1 MIKKNKRSGDMNRYI
16 SRDNF
21 LREKDMSISTRKSFD
36 TLFRNIEEYEDV
48 IDKAIDEWTKEDC
61 LDMLASLGIK
71 KANTIAVKWSLL
83 KKYLI
88 YIGNTVYREI
98 TKSDLEN
105 IDGSVLRYIPY
116 EEVILGLD
124 VFENYIDKAIVLLLR
139 NGIRSDEY
147 RLIKHED
154 IDVENNT
161 IKLSNRNV
169 RVDDYTMDILVKA
182 MNERGYKMNI
192 KDKSNYNYYHYNME
206 SPYLIKNRRNKY
218 NDDGRT
224 PMIET
229 SLRDRTNKLLRRVE
243 IDGISSTALVS
254 SYIVDKIIEFEN
266 EMGLTLNEN
275 QIKGFVENKLKMKCN
290 MYTIYNMKKN
300 IGE

>member
-1 MIKKNKRSGDMNRYI
+1 MNRYI

-161 IKLSNRNV
+161 IKLSNRVV

-192 KDKSNYNYYHYNME
+192 VKDKSNYSYYHYNME

-266 EMGLTLNEN
+266 EMGLILNEN
-275 QIKGFVENKLKMKCN
+275 QIKGFVENKWKMKCN

>member
-1 MIKKNKRSGDMNRYI
+1 MNRYI

-21 LREKDMSISTRKSFD
+21 LREKDMSVSTRKSFD

-48 IDKAIDEWTKEDC
+48 IDKAVDEWTKEDC

-105 IDGSVLRYIPY
+105 IDGSVLRYISY

-154 IDVENNT
+154 IDVENNI
-161 IKLSNRNV
+161 IKLSNRVV

-206 SPYLIKNRRNKY
+206 SPYLIKNRKNKY

>member
-1 MIKKNKRSGDMNRYI
+1 MNRYI

-21 LREKDMSISTRKSFD
+21 LKEKDMSVSTRKSFD

-48 IDKAIDEWTKEDC
+48 IDKSIYEWTKEDC

-83 KKYLI
+83 KKYLV
-88 YIGNTVYREI
+88 YIGNTVYREV
-98 TKSDLEN
+98 TKDDLEN
-105 IDGSVLRYIPY
+105 IDSSVLRYIPY

-154 IDVENNT
+154 IDVENNLV
-161 IKLSNRNV
+161 KLPNRHI
-169 RVDDYTMDILVKA
+169 RVDNYTMNILVKA
-182 MNERGYKMNI
+182 MNERGYKMNVI

-206 SPYLIKNRRNKY
+206 SPYLIKNRKNKY

-224 PMIET
+224 PMIDT
-229 SLRDRTNKLLRRVE
+229 SLKDRTNKLLRRVN

-266 EMGLTLNEN
+266 EMGLILNEN

>member
-1 MIKKNKRSGDMNRYI
+1 MNRYI

-21 LREKDMSISTRKSFD
+21 LREKDMSISTRKSVD
-36 TLFRNIEEYEDV
+36 NLFRNIEEDEDG
-48 IDKAIDEWTKEDC
+48 IGKAIDEWTKEDC

-105 IDGSVLRYIPY
+105 IDGSVLRYISY

-161 IKLSNRNV
+161 IKLSNRDV

-206 SPYLIKNRRNKY
+206 SPYLIKNRKNKY

-300 IGE
+300 MGE

>member
-1 MIKKNKRSGDMNRYI
+1 MNRYI

-154 IDVENNT
+154 IDVENNA
-161 IKLSNRNV
+161 IKLSNRDV

-206 SPYLIKNRRNKY
+206 SPYLIKNRKNKY

>member
-1 MIKKNKRSGDMNRYI
+1 MNRYI

-61 LDMLASLGIK
+61 LNMLASLGIK

-154 IDVENNT
+154 IDVENNA
-161 IKLSNRNV
+161 IKLSNRV
-169 RVDDYTMDILVKA
+169 IRVDDYTMDILVKA

>member
-1 MIKKNKRSGDMNRYI
+1 MNRYI

-21 LREKDMSISTRKSFD
+21 LREKDMSVSTRKSFD

-48 IDKAIDEWTKEDC
+48 IDKAVDEWTKEDC

-161 IKLSNRNV
+161 IKLSNRVV

-206 SPYLIKNRRNKY
+206 SPYLIKNRKNKY

-300 IGE
+300 MGE

>member
-1 MIKKNKRSGDMNRYI
+1 MNRYI

-21 LREKDMSISTRKSFD
+21 LKEKDMSASTRKSFD

-48 IDKAIDEWTKEDC
+48 IDKSIYEWTKEDC
-61 LDMLASLGIK
+61 LNMLASLGIK

-83 KKYLI
+83 KKYLV
-88 YIGNTVYREI
+88 YIGNTVYREV
-98 TKSDLEN
+98 TKDDLEN
-105 IDGSVLRYIPY
+105 IDSSVLRYIPY

-154 IDVENNT
+154 IDVENSL
-161 IKLSNRNV
+161 IKLPNRYV
-169 RVDDYTMDILVKA
+169 RVDDYTMNILVKA
-182 MNERGYKMNI
+182 MNERGYKMNVI

-206 SPYLIKNRRNKY
+206 SPYLIKNRKNKY

-224 PMIET
+224 PMIDT
-229 SLRDRTNKLLRRVE
+229 SLKDRTNKLLRRVE

>member
-1 MIKKNKRSGDMNRYI
+1 MNRYI

-88 YIGNTVYREI
+88 YIGNTVYREV
-98 TKSDLEN
+98 TKDDLEN
-105 IDGSVLRYIPY
+105 IDSSVLRYIPY

-161 IKLSNRNV
+161 IKLSNRVV

-206 SPYLIKNRRNKY
+206 SPYLIKNRKNKY

-224 PMIET
+224 PMIDT
-229 SLRDRTNKLLRRVE
+229 SLKDRTNKLLRRVE

-300 IGE
+300 MGE

>member
-1 MIKKNKRSGDMNRYI
+1 MNRYI

-21 LREKDMSISTRKSFD
+21 LREKDMSVSTRKSFD

-206 SPYLIKNRRNKY
+206 SPYLIKNRKNKY

-300 IGE
+300 MGE

>member
-1 MIKKNKRSGDMNRYI
+1 MNRYI

-154 IDVENNT
+154 IDVENNA
-161 IKLSNRNV
+161 IKLSNRV
-169 RVDDYTMDILVKA
+169 IRVDDYTMDILVKA

-206 SPYLIKNRRNKY
+206 SPYLIKNRKNKY

>member
-1 MIKKNKRSGDMNRYI
+1 MNRYI

-154 IDVENNT
+154 IDVENSA

-206 SPYLIKNRRNKY
+206 SPYLIKNRKNKY

-300 IGE
+300 MGE

>member
-1 MIKKNKRSGDMNRYI
+1 MNRYI

-61 LDMLASLGIK
+61 LNMLASLGIK

-154 IDVENNT
+154 IDIENNT
-161 IKLSNRNV
+161 IKLSNRVV

>member
-1 MIKKNKRSGDMNRYI
+1 MNRYI

-48 IDKAIDEWTKEDC
+48 IDKAVDEWTKEDC
-61 LDMLASLGIK
+61 LDMLASLDIK

-161 IKLSNRNV
+161 IKLSNRVV

-206 SPYLIKNRRNKY
+206 SPYLIKNRKNKY

-300 IGE
+300 MGE

>member
-1 MIKKNKRSGDMNRYI
+1 MNRYI

-154 IDVENNT
+154 IDVENNA
-161 IKLSNRNV
+161 IKLSNRVV

-206 SPYLIKNRRNKY
+206 SPYLIKNRKNKY

-300 IGE
+300 MGE

>member
-1 MIKKNKRSGDMNRYI
+1 MNRYI

-21 LREKDMSISTRKSFD
+21 LKEKDMSVSTRKSFD

-48 IDKAIDEWTKEDC
+48 IDKSIYEWTKEDC
-61 LDMLASLGIK
+61 LNMLASLGIK

-83 KKYLI
+83 KKYLV
-88 YIGNTVYREI
+88 YIGNTVYREV
-98 TKSDLEN
+98 TKDDLEN
-105 IDGSVLRYIPY
+105 IDSSVLRYIPY

-154 IDVENNT
+154 IDVENNLV
-161 IKLSNRNV
+161 KLPNRHV
-169 RVDDYTMDILVKA
+169 RVDNYTMNILVKA
-182 MNERGYKMNI
+182 MNERGYKMNVI

-206 SPYLIKNRRNKY
+206 SPYLIKNRKNKY

-224 PMIET
+224 PMIDT
-229 SLRDRTNKLLRRVE
+229 SLKDRTNKLLRRVN

>member
-1 MIKKNKRSGDMNRYI
+1 MNRYI

-154 IDVENNT
+154 IDVENNA
-161 IKLSNRNV
+161 IKLSNRDV
-169 RVDDYTMDILVKA
+169 RVDDYTIDILVKA

-206 SPYLIKNRRNKY
+206 SPYLIKNRKNKY

-300 IGE
+300 MGE

>member
-1 MIKKNKRSGDMNRYI
+1 MNRYI

-48 IDKAIDEWTKEDC
+48 IDKAVDEWTKEDC

-139 NGIRSDEY
+139 NGIKSDEY

-206 SPYLIKNRRNKY
+206 SPYLIKNRKNKY

-300 IGE
+300 MGE

>member
-1 MIKKNKRSGDMNRYI
+1 MNRYI

-21 LREKDMSISTRKSFD
+21 LREKDMSVSTRKSFD

-147 RLIKHED
+147 RLIKHEN

-161 IKLSNRNV
+161 IKLSNRVV

-206 SPYLIKNRRNKY
+206 SPYLIKNRKNKY

-300 IGE
+300 MGE

>member
-1 MIKKNKRSGDMNRYI
+1 MNRYI

-154 IDVENNT
+154 IDVKNNT

-206 SPYLIKNRRNKY
+206 SPYLIKNRKNKY

-300 IGE
+300 MGE

>member
-1 MIKKNKRSGDMNRYI
+1 MNRYI

-61 LDMLASLGIK
+61 LDMLASIKKK

-206 SPYLIKNRRNKY
+206 SPYLIKNRKNKY

-300 IGE
+300 MGE

>member
-1 MIKKNKRSGDMNRYI
+1 MNRYI

-161 IKLSNRNV
+161 IKLSNRVV

-206 SPYLIKNRRNKY
+206 SLYLIKNRKNKY

-300 IGE
+300 MGE

>member
-1 MIKKNKRSGDMNRYI
+1 MNRYI

-147 RLIKHED
+147 RLIKHDD

-161 IKLSNRNV
+161 IKLSNRDV

-206 SPYLIKNRRNKY
+206 SPYLIKNRKNKY

>member
-1 MIKKNKRSGDMNRYI
+1 MNRYI

-21 LREKDMSISTRKSFD
+21 LRAKDMSISTRKSFD

-48 IDKAIDEWTKEDC
+48 IDKAIDEWTQEDC

-206 SPYLIKNRRNKY
+206 SPYLIKNRKNKY

-300 IGE
+300 MGE

>member
-1 MIKKNKRSGDMNRYI
+1 MNRYI

-21 LREKDMSISTRKSFD
+21 LKEKDMSVSTRKSFD

-48 IDKAIDEWTKEDC
+48 IDKSIYEWTKEDC
-61 LDMLASLGIK
+61 LNMLASLGIK

-83 KKYLI
+83 KKYLV
-88 YIGNTVYREI
+88 YIGNTVYREV
-98 TKSDLEN
+98 TKDDLEN
-105 IDGSVLRYIPY
+105 IDSSVLRYIPY

-154 IDVENNT
+154 IDVENNLV
-161 IKLSNRNV
+161 KLPNRYV
-169 RVDDYTMDILVKA
+169 SVDDYTMNILVKA
-182 MNERGYKMNI
+182 MNERGYKMNVI

-206 SPYLIKNRRNKY
+206 SPYLIKNRKNKY

-224 PMIET
+224 PMIDT
-229 SLRDRTNKLLRRVE
+229 SLKDRTNKLLRRVN

>member
-1 MIKKNKRSGDMNRYI
+1 MNRYI

-161 IKLSNRNV
+161 IKLSNRDV

-206 SPYLIKNRRNKY
+206 SPYLIKNRKNKY

>member
-1 MIKKNKRSGDMNRYI
+1 MNRYI

-139 NGIRSDEY
+139 DGIRSDEY

-161 IKLSNRNV
+161 IKLSNRVV

-206 SPYLIKNRRNKY
+206 SPYLIKNRKNKY

-300 IGE
+300 MGE

>member
-1 MIKKNKRSGDMNRYI
+1 MNRYI

-105 IDGSVLRYIPY
+105 IDGSVLRYISY

-154 IDVENNT
+154 IDVENNA
-161 IKLSNRNV
+161 IKLSNRV
-169 RVDDYTMDILVKA
+169 IRVDDYTMDILVKA

-206 SPYLIKNRRNKY
+206 SPYLIKNRKNKY

>member
-1 MIKKNKRSGDMNRYI
+1 MNRYI

-161 IKLSNRNV
+161 IKLSNRVV

-182 MNERGYKMNI
+182 MSERGYKMNI

-300 IGE
+300 MGE

>member
-1 MIKKNKRSGDMNRYI
+1 MNRYI

-48 IDKAIDEWTKEDC
+48 IDKAVDEWTKEDC

-161 IKLSNRNV
+161 IKLSNRV
-169 RVDDYTMDILVKA
+169 IRVDDYTMDILVKA

-192 KDKSNYNYYHYNME
+192 VKDKSNYNYYHYNME
-206 SPYLIKNRRNKY
+206 SPYLIKNRKNKY

-266 EMGLTLNEN
+266 EMGLILNEN

>member
-1 MIKKNKRSGDMNRYI
+1 MNRYI

-21 LREKDMSISTRKSFD
+21 LREKDRSISTRKSFD

-161 IKLSNRNV
+161 IKLSNRVV

-206 SPYLIKNRRNKY
+206 SPYLIKNRKNKY

-300 IGE
+300 MGE

>member
-1 MIKKNKRSGDMNRYI
+1 MNRYI

-98 TKSDLEN
+98 TKGDLEN

-300 IGE
+300 MGE

>member
-1 MIKKNKRSGDMNRYI
+1 MNRYI

-21 LREKDMSISTRKSFD
+21 LREKDMSVSTRKSFD

-48 IDKAIDEWTKEDC
+48 IDKAVDEWTKEDC

-161 IKLSNRNV
+161 IKLSNRDV

-206 SPYLIKNRRNKY
+206 SPYLIKNRKNKY

>member
-1 MIKKNKRSGDMNRYI
+1 MNRYI

-206 SPYLIKNRRNKY
+206 SPYLIKNRKNKY

-224 PMIET
+224 PMIAT

-243 IDGISSTALVS
+243 INGISSTALVS

-300 IGE
+300 MGE

>member
-1 MIKKNKRSGDMNRYI
+1 MNRYI

-48 IDKAIDEWTKEDC
+48 IDKAVDEWTKEDC

-139 NGIRSDEY
+139 NGIKSDEY

-206 SPYLIKNRRNKY
+206 SPYLIKNRKNKY

>member
-1 MIKKNKRSGDMNRYI
+1 MNRYI

-161 IKLSNRNV
+161 IKLSNRDV

-300 IGE
+300 MGE

>member
-1 MIKKNKRSGDMNRYI
+1 MNRYI

-21 LREKDMSISTRKSFD
+21 LKEKDMSISTRKSFD

-161 IKLSNRNV
+161 IKLSNRVV

-182 MNERGYKMNI
+182 MSERGYKMNI

-206 SPYLIKNRRNKY
+206 SPYLIKNRKNKY

-300 IGE
+300 MGE

>member
-1 MIKKNKRSGDMNRYI
+1 MNRYI

-139 NGIRSDEY
+139 NAIRSDEY

-206 SPYLIKNRRNKY
+206 SPYLIKNRKNKY

>member
-1 MIKKNKRSGDMNRYI
+1 MNRYI

-21 LREKDMSISTRKSFD
+21 LKEKDMSISTRKSFD

-48 IDKAIDEWTKEDC
+48 IDKSIYEWTKEDC
-61 LDMLASLGIK
+61 LNMLASLGIK

-83 KKYLI
+83 KKYLV
-88 YIGNTVYREI
+88 YIGNTVYREV
-98 TKSDLEN
+98 TKDDLEN
-105 IDGSVLRYIPY
+105 IDSSVLRYIPY

-154 IDVENNT
+154 IDVENSL
-161 IKLSNRNV
+161 IKLPNRHI
-169 RVDDYTMDILVKA
+169 RVDNYTMNILVKA
-182 MNERGYKMNI
+182 MNERGYKMNVI

-206 SPYLIKNRRNKY
+206 SPYLIKNRKNKY

-224 PMIET
+224 PMIDT
-229 SLRDRTNKLLRRVE
+229 SLKDRTNKLLRRVN

>member
-1 MIKKNKRSGDMNRYI
+1 MNRYI

-105 IDGSVLRYIPY
+105 IDGSVLRYISY

-154 IDVENNT
+154 IDVKNNT

-206 SPYLIKNRRNKY
+206 SPYLIKNRKNKY

-300 IGE
+300 MGE